1 MKKPRILNV
10 NLLAD
15 FYPMWPIAAEM
26 ISISSDR
33 NKLWCSK
40 PLGLSADLT
49 LYNCQMRRDFKLD
62 FTINL
67 LCQFAEAR
75 RSHQIEQLTRERRQ
89 QHSQQMTEWKKR
101 YLEKQN
107 EATRRAHEDSVKHLQ
122 VTDISRPG
130 PWHALHFFMLHLQKF
145 REEKKKRILK
155 TGTPSCSCVL
165 WGYTL

>member
-1 MKKPRILNV
+1 MKKPRVVNV

-26 ISISSDR
+26 ISISLDR

-49 LYNCQMRRDFKLD
+49 LYNCQMKRDFKLD

-130 PWHALHFFMLHLQKF
+130 PWHALHFFMYF
-145 REEKKKRILK
+145 V
-155 TGTPSCSCVL
+155 TVAPSSKI
-165 WGYTL
+165 

>member
-1 MKKPRILNV
+1 
-10 NLLAD
+10 
-15 FYPMWPIAAEM
+15 MWPIAAEM
-26 ISISSDR
+26 ISISLDR

-62 FTINL
+62 FVITL
-67 LCQFAEAR
+67 LFQFAEAR

-130 PWHALHFFMLHLQKF
+130 PWNALHFFMYILRHGCSIFKNLE
-145 REEKKKRILK
+145 RRKKRILK

>member
-1 MKKPRILNV
+1 MKKPRVLNV

-26 ISISSDR
+26 ISISLDR

-62 FTINL
+62 FIINL

-101 YLEKQN
+101 YLE
-107 EATRRAHEDSVKHLQ
+107 R
-122 VTDISRPG
+122 
-130 PWHALHFFMLHLQKF
+130 
-145 REEKKKRILK
+145 KKKLERLLEDYTKSSSSFSAKSVARVRKNSGKKWMLALARNSGSEAQTDRRHTRHRLK
-155 TGTPSCSCVL
+155 IPSFS
-165 WGYTL
+165 